1 MHSFST
7 TFLAL
12 YLAHLRADFV
22 SSPIAWLS
30 KSGRAA
36 GEYAKHGA
44 IHGTLARF
52 ANLTSLRTVS
62 CFVVFFGLTIVHL
75 LIDRSTKT
83 RPMRNRLVSVWA
95 IQRSK
100 YTVTCQ
106 SAFNT
111 EFFRGLFVDAQK
123 SLVVYT
129 EIWTWFY

>member
-1 MHSFST
+1 MVIQKRKGGWT
-7 TFLAL
+7 
-12 YLAHLRADFV
+12 
-22 SSPIAWLS
+22 
-30 KSGRAA
+30 
-36 GEYAKHGA
+36 EYAKHGA
-44 IHGTLARF
+44 IHGTLALLAIGF

-62 CFVVFFGLTIVHL
+62 CFVVIFALTIVHL

-95 IQRSK
+95 IHRSK

-111 EFFRGLFVDAQK
+111 EFLRGLFVDAQK